1 MGVSHLKFACLGALA
16 GYWGGNGLVSK
27 QLSNKDFVGRIIMK
41 IQWRLLVLLGLAF
54 RLGPWCSRERLY
66 LELGRQENGLI
77 RAKIPAEVTT
87 ETGRRSKLQA
97 TLVTSVFQE
106 PRAGSTCAD
115 EARAGLGWHSFFH
128 VSIKKLTEWNC

>member
-41 IQWRLLVLLGLAF
+41 MQWRPLVLLGLAF
-54 RLGPWCSRERLY
+54 RLGPWCSRKRLY
-66 LELGRQENGLI
+66 LELGRQENGLM
-77 RAKIPAEVTT
+77 RATIPAEVTT

-106 PRAGSTCAD
+106 PRAGSTCVD
-115 EARAGLGWHSFFH
+115 EARAGTTCEGWAWVAQFLSCKH
-128 VSIKKLTEWNC
+128 